1 MVGPSQGEL
10 CPNGLGVPHCVVPRF
25 VSLNRNQALSDMEH
39 VAISVYLEPDPTVT
53 EVSVSSGFIL
63 GIC

>member
-1 MVGPSQGEL
+1 
-10 CPNGLGVPHCVVPRF
+10 VPRF

-63 GIC
+63 RIC